1 MKTIPLDLIR
11 VLVIQQIDK
20 LYYREGT
27 KFSHRWVWKTK
38 VREMNISYPTYMR
51 YVKLK
56 IDTGPYRKSALN
68 ALASFS
74 SLNSGHTSDRRAGA
88 GPPASLPSFIES
100 GQLAHPLS
108 FYRTSPIVRSAA
120 GIRPCG
126 PYLQTDLTTRSPGLS
141 PATVTRGIARSPP
154 SAVSWKPAW

>member
-56 IDTGPYRKSALN
+56 IDTGPYREVGAQR
-68 ALASFS
+68 
-74 SLNSGHTSDRRAGA
+74 SGLLLEPEFRA
-88 GPPASLPSFIES
+88 
-100 GQLAHPLS
+100 
-108 FYRTSPIVRSAA
+108 
-120 GIRPCG
+120 
-126 PYLQTDLTTRSPGLS
+126 
-141 PATVTRGIARSPP
+141 
-154 SAVSWKPAW
+154 

>member
-51 YVKLK
+51 
-56 IDTGPYRKSALN
+56 
-68 ALASFS
+68 
-74 SLNSGHTSDRRAGA
+74 
-88 GPPASLPSFIES
+88 
-100 GQLAHPLS
+100 
-108 FYRTSPIVRSAA
+108 
-120 GIRPCG
+120 
-126 PYLQTDLTTRSPGLS
+126 
-141 PATVTRGIARSPP
+141 
-154 SAVSWKPAW
+154 

>member
-56 IDTGPYRKSALN
+56 IDTGPYRESALN

-74 SLNSGHTSDRRAGA
+74 SLNSGQN
-88 GPPASLPSFIES
+88 L
-100 GQLAHPLS
+100 
-108 FYRTSPIVRSAA
+108 
-120 GIRPCG
+120 
-126 PYLQTDLTTRSPGLS
+126 
-141 PATVTRGIARSPP
+141 
-154 SAVSWKPAW
+154 

>member
-51 YVKLK
+51 YRSITSISRFLE
-56 IDTGPYRKSALN
+56 TGL
-68 ALASFS
+68 
-74 SLNSGHTSDRRAGA
+74 
-88 GPPASLPSFIES
+88 
-100 GQLAHPLS
+100 
-108 FYRTSPIVRSAA
+108 
-120 GIRPCG
+120 
-126 PYLQTDLTTRSPGLS
+126 
-141 PATVTRGIARSPP
+141 VT
-154 SAVSWKPAW
+154 

>member
-74 SLNSGHTSDRRAGA
+74 SLNSGHNLWSKSGRWSSRLFTLLHRKRATC
-88 GPPASLPSFIES
+88 PPAFFLSNFPHRPLRRR
-100 GQLAHPLS
+100 HPTL
-108 FYRTSPIVRSAA
+108 RTL
-120 GIRPCG
+120 
-126 PYLQTDLTTRSPGLS
+126 LQTDLTTRFPGLS
-141 PATVTRGIARSPP
+141 PATITRGIARSPP

>member
-51 YVKLK
+51 VREAENRHRPLPEV
-56 IDTGPYRKSALN
+56 GAQR
-68 ALASFS
+68 
-74 SLNSGHTSDRRAGA
+74 SGLLLEPEFRA
-88 GPPASLPSFIES
+88 
-100 GQLAHPLS
+100 
-108 FYRTSPIVRSAA
+108 
-120 GIRPCG
+120 
-126 PYLQTDLTTRSPGLS
+126 
-141 PATVTRGIARSPP
+141 
-154 SAVSWKPAW
+154 